1 MVLKMTEER
10 QKGME
15 NWRKGLNKQEREKE
29 KWTMRQQDRLKAEM
43 KGRARESVNG
53 NSNDRGIRRWAITQI
68 RGRRGLVV
76 STL

>member
-1 MVLKMTEER
+1 MTEER

-29 KWTMRQQDRLKAEM
+29 RWTMRQQDRLKAEM
-43 KGRARESVNG
+43 KRRDRESVNG